1 MDGTDTHSVEP
12 PTAQVLLALLERQR
26 AAARTE
32 PFPTLAVRKDRLR
45 RAIEALIANE
55 RRIVEACHTD
65 FGNRH
70 EALSLLTEVMAP
82 VRSLRHAL
90 KNVERWMRPEKRRPE
105 FPMGLIGAR
114 AYIFHQPLGVI
125 GVVVPWNAPVALAYT
140 PLAGILSAGNR
151 TMIKLSEFVPTVS
164 ALTAEI
170 TRAAFDET
178 EVAIVNGEVDVATA
192 FTALPF
198 DHLLFT
204 GGAGTARAVMKAA
217 ATNLVP
223 VTLELGGKSPAVVA
237 QGADLGSAAGKIVFG
252 KLANAGQ
259 VCMAPDFALVQR
271 SDRDAFVEAVRT
283 EMQRQFPDVSR
294 NPDFTNVHLPRQRQR
309 LAAMVEEAA
318 REAAVVITLSGESI
332 AELATTQR
340 FPPVIVVDP
349 PLDCR
354 LMREEVFGPILPVVS
369 YERLEDLPALLG
381 SLSRPLA
388 MYFLGGT
395 RAQKDFM
402 LRNTW
407 AGGMSFDDIMLHPF
421 MQDLPFG
428 GVGES
433 GMGRYLGF
441 DGFKT
446 FSNSKSVAEPPWI
459 DAIKYLAPPYSPK
472 LARLM
477 RRALR
482 F

>member
-1 MDGTDTHSVEP
+1 MDDAAISLGQTL
-12 PTAQVLLALLERQR
+12 QGILECQR
-26 AAARTE
+26 AAANAE
-32 PFPTLAVRKDRLR
+32 PYPTLALRKDRLR
-45 RAIEALIANE
+45 RAVDVLIMNE
-55 RRIVEACHTD
+55 KRIVEACHAD

-82 VRSLRHAL
+82 VRSLKHAL

-105 FPMGLIGAR
+105 FPMGLMGAR

-140 PLAGILSAGNR
+140 PLAGIFAAGNR
-151 TMIKLSEFVPTVS
+151 AMIKLSECVPAVS

-178 EVAIVNGEVDVATA
+178 EVAIVNGEADVAAA

-204 GGAGTARAVMKAA
+204 GGAGTARHVMRAA
-217 ATNLVP
+217 ANHLVP
-223 VTLELGGKSPAVVA
+223 VTLELGGKSPAIVA
-237 QGADLGSAAGKIVFG
+237 EGADLAKVVGKIVFG

-259 VCMAPDFALVQR
+259 VCMAPDFALVHR
-271 SDRDAFVEAVRT
+271 RDRDAFVEAVRS
-283 EMQRQFPDVSR
+283 EMLRQFPNVSS
-294 NPDFTNVHLPRQRQR
+294 NPDFTNVHLPKQRQR
-309 LAAMVEEAA
+309 LAAMVQEAA
-318 REAAVVITLSGESI
+318 EGGGIVITLSGESVSD
-332 AELATTQR
+332 LQQTKR
-340 FPPVIVVDP
+340 FPPAIVVDP
-349 PLDCR
+349 RLDCR
-354 LMREEVFGPILPVVS
+354 LMREEVFGPILPIVS
-369 YERLEDLPALLG
+369 YERFEDLPKLLG

-388 MYFLGGT
+388 MYYLGGT

-441 DGFKT
+441 EGFKT
-446 FSNSKSVAEPPWI
+446 FSNAKAVAEPPWI

-472 LARLM
+472 LAQIM
-477 RRALR
+477 RRSLR
-482 F
+482 L